1 MRLSKAFWLLWSG
14 QTANRFGVLVPAF
27 LVIYLEQNEISTKA
41 TTPVVLALFG
51 AGVVVAGLVGGVVAD
66 RFGAR
71 RVIMTAQLG
80 VVAIASAL
88 AFVDNIYVIGAC
100 SPVAGLLTAV
110 DRPAAAGLVTALVP
124 KDHFTKAY
132 SILHVGFNIGAS
144 LGPVLSGFALA
155 AWPPALFLLWAGAGV
170 LYFVLVAALPK
181 DRLAQRSEGTAEP
194 WSPRRAVGDMLAPFR
209 NPVLLAFLGLSFV
222 LACVY
227 LQFEAALPLHMDHEG
242 ISPSTIGLVFAVN
255 AVLMVAA
262 LPFVPKVTERMR
274 ENTPLVIGAVLVAIG
289 FGLNAP
295 AHNVPWFVGA
305 LVVWTLG
312 EVIYVP
318 MASTFL
324 ARRSPEGAAG
334 TYQGSFFFAWNLG
347 LILGGPLGIVIARQ
361 FGYPALWT
369 VLAAVGIAVAIGFK
383 AMARIPHYADVPG
396 AAELTPAPAAPA
408 APASEADV

>member
-1 MRLSKAFWLLWSG
+1 MSRPFWLLWSG

-27 LVIYLEQNEISTKA
+27 LVIYLEQSKIA
-41 TTPVVLALFG
+41 TAAVTPVILGLFG
-51 AGVVVAGLVGGVVAD
+51 AGVVAAGLIGGVVAD

-71 RVIMTAQLG
+71 RVILTAQLG
-80 VVAIASAL
+80 VVATAAVL
-88 AFVDNIYVIGAC
+88 AFVDNIYVIGVC
-100 SPVAGLLTAV
+100 SPLAGLLTAV

-124 KDHFTKAY
+124 KEHFTKAY
-132 SILHVGFNIGAS
+132 SFLHVGFNIGAS

-155 AWPPALFLLWAGAGV
+155 IWPPALFLLWAGAGV
-170 LYFVLVAALPK
+170 LYFVLVWALPK
-181 DRLAQRSEGTAEP
+181 DQLTEERTAEP
-194 WSPRRAVGDMLAPFR
+194 WSARRAAADMMEPFR
-209 NPVLLAFLGLSFV
+209 SPVLLTFLGLSFV

-262 LPFVPKVTERMR
+262 LPFVPKVTERMK
-274 ENTPLVIGAVLVAIG
+274 ENTPLVIGAILVAIG
-289 FGLNAP
+289 FGLNAL
-295 AHNVPWFVGA
+295 AHDVPWFVGA
-305 LVVWTLG
+305 LVIWTLG

-324 ARRSPEGAAG
+324 GRRSPDGQAS

-361 FGYPALWT
+361 FGFAVLWI
-369 VLAAVGIAVAIGFK
+369 VLAAVGFAVAIGFK
-383 AMARIPHYADVPG
+383 AMARISDYDVPG
-396 AAELTPAPAAPA
+396 DPEITPASATQ
-408 APASEADV
+408 ASGADA

>member
-1 MRLSKAFWLLWSG
+1 MRLSRSFWLLWSG
-14 QTANRFGVLVPAF
+14 QTANRFGALVPAF
-27 LVIYLEQNEISTKA
+27 LVIYLEQSKIAQKA
-41 TTPVVLALFG
+41 TTPVILGLFG
-51 AGVVVAGLVGGVVAD
+51 AGVVLAGLIGGVVAD

-71 RVIMTAQLG
+71 RVILTAQLG
-80 VVAIASAL
+80 VVAIAALL
-88 AFVDNIYVIGAC
+88 AFADNIYVIGVC
-100 SPVAGLLTAV
+100 SPLAGLLTSV
-110 DRPAAAGLVTALVP
+110 DRPAAAGLVTVLVP
-124 KDHFTKAY
+124 KDQFTKAY

-170 LYFVLVAALPK
+170 LYFVLVWLLPK
-181 DRLAQRSEGTAEP
+181 DQLTLEGRTAEP
-194 WSPRRAVGDMLAPFR
+194 WSPRRVAVGMMEPFR
-209 NPVLLAFLGLSFV
+209 SPVLLTFLGLSFV

-274 ENTPLVIGAVLVAIG
+274 ENTLLVIGAILVAIG

-305 LVVWTLG
+305 LVIWTLG

-324 ARRSPEGAAG
+324 ARRSPDGKAG

-347 LILGGPLGIVIARQ
+347 LIVGGPLGIVIGRH
-361 FGYPALWT
+361 FGFAVLWT
-369 VLAAVGIAVAIGFK
+369 VLAAVGFAVAMGFK
-383 AMARIPHYADVPG
+383 AMARISGYEDVPG
-396 AAELTPAPAAPA
+396 DPEF
-408 APASEADV
+408 ASASSASVGGADM